1 MENMTLGLSL
11 KWRIVISSVL
21 LFALV
26 GALFYFQEKF
36 HVVSFLEWLDGLGA
50 WAPILFILVEMVV
63 VVFIL
68 PGFGLILALGGGFM
82 FGVLK
87 GTLYI
92 AIGTTL
98 GAAFA
103 FMIARHFFGERTLRF
118 ILTHSKF
125 KLVNDELSRKGWKIV
140 LLTNLVP
147 LFPFKLSHYF
157 FGLTGFSLRDLVI
170 GVFFGIMPITI
181 TNAYIGSLASD
192 LSTLGLRSS
201 SRTQADWV
209 IYGIG
214 LVVMIALVV
223 YITHLARR
231 ALDKYIPRE
240 ELQLLNNSG

>member
-1 MENMTLGLSL
+1 MTLGLSL
-11 KWRIVISSVL
+11 KWRIVIVSVL
-21 LFALV
+21 ILALV
-26 GALFYFQEKF
+26 GVLFYFQGKF
-36 HVVSFLEWLDGLGA
+36 HVVSFFEWLDGLGA
-50 WAPILFILVEMVV
+50 WAPILFIFMEMVV

-82 FGVLK
+82 FGVLQ

-92 AIGTTL
+92 LIGSTL

-103 FMIARHFFGERTLRF
+103 FIIARRFFGERTSSF

-125 KLVNDELSRKGWKIV
+125 KFLNDELSSEGWKIV
-140 LLTNLVP
+140 LLINLVP
-147 LFPFKLSHYF
+147 FFPFKLFHYF
-157 FGLTGFSLRDLVI
+157 FGLIDVSLRDFVI
-170 GVFFGIMPITI
+170 GVFFGIMPVTI

-231 ALDKYIPRE
+231 ALDKYISRE
-240 ELQLLNNSG
+240 KMI

>member
-1 MENMTLGLSL
+1 MTLGLSL
-11 KWRIVISSVL
+11 KRRIVIGGVL
-21 LFALV
+21 LLALV
-26 GALFYFQEKF
+26 STLFYFQEKF
-36 HVVSFLEWLDGLGA
+36 HVVSVVSFLEWLEGLGA
-50 WAPILFILVEMVV
+50 WAPLLFIFAEILV

-92 AIGTTL
+92 VIGTTL
-98 GAAFA
+98 GAALA
-103 FMIARHFFGERTLRF
+103 FMIARHFFGERTSRF

-125 KLVNDELSRKGWKIV
+125 KLLNDELSREGWKIV

-147 LFPFKLSHYF
+147 FFPFKLSHYF

-201 SRTQADWV
+201 SRSQANWV

-214 LVVMIALVV
+214 LVIMIGVVV
-223 YITHLARR
+223 YITRLALR
-231 ALDKYIPRE
+231 ALDKYVSRE
-240 ELQLLNNSG
+240 EPP

>member
-1 MENMTLGLSL
+1 MTLGLSS
-11 KWRIVISSVL
+11 KRRIIIGSVL
-21 LFALV
+21 FLVLV
-26 GALFYFQEKF
+26 GTLFYFQGKF
-36 HVVSFLEWLDGLGA
+36 HVASVVSFFEWLDGLGA
-50 WAPILFILVEMVV
+50 WAPFLFILAEMVV

-87 GTLYI
+87 GALYI
-92 AIGTTL
+92 VIGTNL

-103 FMIARHFFGERTLRF
+103 FMIARHFFGERASRF
-118 ILTHSKF
+118 ILTHSKL
-125 KLVNDELSRKGWKIV
+125 KLLNDELSREGWKIV

-147 LFPFKLSHYF
+147 FFPFKLSHYF
-157 FGLTGFSLRDLVI
+157 FGLTGFSLRDLFI

-201 SRTQADWV
+201 SRSQADWV

-214 LVVMIALVV
+214 LVIMIGVVV
-223 YITHLARR
+223 YITRLALR
-231 ALDKYIPRE
+231 ALDKYVSRE
-240 ELQLLNNSG
+240 EPP